1 MKWGLRIVSAVV
13 GILMMVLA
21 AAGPAAAEDD
31 KRYAAIVV
39 DLDTGEVMH
48 ARHAD
53 DLRYPASLTKIMT
66 LYMLFDAL
74 KAGEIGLHDQMPVS
88 QHAAAQP
95 PSKFYLKPGETI
107 EVEDAIYALV
117 TKSANDVAAVIG
129 ERLGGTEEK
138 FGRMMTARAKELGMT
153 RTRFRNASGLPDNE
167 QVTTA
172 RDMYTLAVAMM
183 EDHPEYYDYF
193 ETEDFT
199 YDGRTYGNHNN
210 LLGRVEGVDG
220 IKTGYTRASGFNL
233 TLSAERD
240 GRRIVAVVM
249 GGSTARVRDA
259 HMEDLVTRAF
269 ASIESGK
276 DDPTLLAEGESTAAE
291 SGFVLAS
298 NDGAAEPQLAGEPPV
313 EQDEQEIALAAN
325 ELRQPAMQGDAGGEK
340 RGVQIVFSDDAGE
353 PTEAEAA
360 EPETGK
366 SEPEPVRVAMP
377 EPEPAAAPI
386 EKRAASAARAAPS
399 EILSEPVKVA
409 MDAPASAES
418 AEQET
423 SEPVKLA
430 SVAPAKPAPSAAGEP
445 AKEMPDVFKGGWAI
459 QVGAFGT
466 KEKANAHL
474 AEIQGLSL
482 NGLESAMARIEPMSD
497 GGKEVYRARF
507 SGLSQIA
514 AARLCQDLTARG
526 DGCFPVSP
534 TSLQ

>member
-13 GILMMVLA
+13 GILTTVLA
-21 AAGPAAAEDD
+21 AAGPAAAEED

-39 DLDTGEVMH
+39 DLESGEVMH

-53 DLRYPASLTKIMT
+53 ELRYPASLTKIMT
-66 LYMLFDAL
+66 LYMLFDAI
-74 KAGEIGLHDQMPVS
+74 KTGDIGLHDQMPVS
-88 QHAAAQP
+88 QHAASQP
-95 PSKFYLKPGETI
+95 PSKFYLNPGETI

-138 FGRMMTARAKELGMT
+138 FGRMMTAKAKELGMT

-172 RDMYTLAVAMM
+172 RDMYTLAIAMM
-183 EDHPEYYDYF
+183 ENHPDYYEYF
-193 ETEDFT
+193 KTEDFT

-240 GRRIVAVVM
+240 DHRIVAVVM
-249 GGSTARVRDA
+249 GGATSRIRDA

-269 ASIESGK
+269 ASIESGVN
-276 DDPTLLAEGESTAAE
+276 DPVLLAEGEETTAK

-298 NDGAAEPQLAGEPPV
+298 NDSSAEPQLADEPPV

-325 ELRQPAMQGDAGGEK
+325 ELQEPAMQGDAGGEK
-340 RGVQIVFSDDAGE
+340 RGVQIVFSDDAGQ

-360 EPETGK
+360 EPEPVAEEPK
-366 SEPEPVRVAMP
+366 PEPVRVAMP
-377 EPEPAAAPI
+377 EPKPAAPI
-386 EKRAASAARAAPS
+386 ENRPADAG
-399 EILSEPVKVA
+399 IVSEPVKVA
-409 MDAPASAES
+409 MDAPADAASGAKAAEAQTQSAI
-418 AEQET
+418 
-423 SEPVKLA
+423 KLA
-430 SVAPAKPAPSAAGEP
+430 SLPPAEAQPAPTEAP
-445 AKEMPDVFKGGWAI
+445 KQMPDVFKGDWAI

-466 KEKANAHL
+466 KAKANTHL

-482 NGLESAMARIEPMSD
+482 NGLEAAMAKIEPMTDD
-497 GGKEVYRARF
+497 GKQVYRARF